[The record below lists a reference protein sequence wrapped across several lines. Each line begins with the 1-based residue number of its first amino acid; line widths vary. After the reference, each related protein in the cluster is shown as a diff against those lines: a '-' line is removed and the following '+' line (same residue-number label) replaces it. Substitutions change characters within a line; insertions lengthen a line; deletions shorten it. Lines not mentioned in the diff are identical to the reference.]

1 MLKNLDWLSVFLYLA
16 LVSIGWICIYATNY
30 NPETANLL
38 DFSQH
43 ATKQL
48 FFVGTSLILI
58 LLLLSIEPRFYENFS
73 DIFYVVSIILLL
85 GLFAFGK
92 TINGAKAWYGI
103 GSITIQPAEFAK
115 ATTALLFA
123 KQLSNIQ
130 MDIRNFK
137 DLIRILVIIV
147 VPCGLIILQPDPGST
162 LVYGSFIFALN
173 REGMPPIFLFLIIL
187 FISLFI
193 TTLKLGVGSTIVLF
207 LFFVLIYGYLV
218 KRKTKRIP
226 FKNMAVLMAI
236 CLAVSYSTDFVFYKV
251 FKQHHRDRFSLW
263 LRLDNDITNNA
274 ELRRTVAYNS
284 IQSESAIASGGITG
298 KGFLEGTRTKGGF
311 VPEQHTDYIFT
322 TLGEEWGFYGTTLV
336 TLLFMVLCI
345 RVWFLAE
352 RQKSKFYRIYGYCV
366 ASIFFVHFFV
376 NIGMVIGIMPT
387 IGIPLPFFSYGGS
400 GLWGFTMLLFIFLRF
415 DADKSKH

>member
-147 VPCGLIILQPDPGST
+147 VPCGLIILQPVPS
-162 LVYGSFIFALN
+162 
-173 REGMPPIFLFLIIL
+173 P
-187 FISLFI
+187 
-193 TTLKLGVGSTIVLF
+193 
-207 LFFVLIYGYLV
+207 YL
-218 KRKTKRIP
+218 
-226 FKNMAVLMAI
+226 
-236 CLAVSYSTDFVFYKV
+236 
-251 FKQHHRDRFSLW
+251 
-263 LRLDNDITNNA
+263 
-274 ELRRTVAYNS
+274 
-284 IQSESAIASGGITG
+284 
-298 KGFLEGTRTKGGF
+298 
-311 VPEQHTDYIFT
+311 
-322 TLGEEWGFYGTTLV
+322 
-336 TLLFMVLCI
+336 
-345 RVWFLAE
+345 
-352 RQKSKFYRIYGYCV
+352 
-366 ASIFFVHFFV
+366 
-376 NIGMVIGIMPT
+376 
-387 IGIPLPFFSYGGS
+387 
-400 GLWGFTMLLFIFLRF
+400 
-415 DADKSKH
+415 